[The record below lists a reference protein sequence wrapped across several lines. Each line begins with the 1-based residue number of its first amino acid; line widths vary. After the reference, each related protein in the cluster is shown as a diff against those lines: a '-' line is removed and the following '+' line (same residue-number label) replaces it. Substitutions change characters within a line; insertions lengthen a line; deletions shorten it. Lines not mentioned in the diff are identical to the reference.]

1 MAKTPADPPPVI
13 ASDDPAGAPP
23 TSRASGPG
31 ASGLRASGLRAEGL
45 ALRRNWRQGLRSAW
59 NAIGEKIRRGSSR
72 RPVTTLALCLVTA
85 IALSLCFPPNLAPTN
100 ASIAI
105 EAADG
110 SLLRAFPAPDAQ
122 IRLPITSD
130 AVDPNFL
137 RLLIAFEDKRFYR
150 HWGVDPQAMARAILQ
165 NIRGRRVISGGS
177 TLTMQ
182 AARLLAPSNRN
193 ILSKLLEAHRALR
206 LEIFLS
212 KKQILDLYL
221 RLAPYGGNIAGLRT
235 ASLQWLGKE
244 PAHLT
249 LAESALLIA
258 LPQSPNRAR
267 PDRDNR
273 QAKILRDKVLRVLF
287 TRGAITQE
295 DAEQAQAEPLPSLR
309 QKLPF
314 LAPHLSE
321 RLARTLPRDQARIVT
336 TTLDARLQ
344 ARIETLIARALP
356 ELDPKA
362 SLAVMVV
369 DSQTG
374 ELRAHIGSADYFDVQ
389 RQGNVD
395 MTRAI
400 RSPGSTLKPF
410 IYGMAFDDGLG
421 LPNTIIR
428 DAPTRFGTYQPS
440 NFEGG
445 YAGEVTLRQ
454 ALQQS
459 LNIPAVKLL
468 DQVGPERFAAKLREA
483 GARLVWPDPGARA
496 GLPLALGGVG
506 VTLDDLVQLFM
517 ALDHGGQAPKLRVQA
532 LPKSAK
538 TEDAKPLTAIMSNA
552 AATAIRQILSQAP
565 PPPGVAAD
573 PDGRGFAFKTGT
585 SYGFRDAWAVGS
597 GGGWTVGVLVARP
610 DATPIAEQFGRASA
624 APILFRIFNILPSR
638 PTQIA
643 PDYTL
648 LEKERAADSA
658 KLWRGDRTEPGQRG
672 NPLRI
677 LHPDAGSVV
686 DLASLEGALTLIGQG
701 GTRPYHWLVNGLPL
715 DSEAWRDAVDWTP
728 DGPGA
733 VSVTLV
739 DADGRSAIADIWL
752 R

>member
-1 MAKTPADPPPVI
+1 MAGTFADPV
-13 ASDDPAGAPP
+13 
-23 TSRASGPG
+23 RAAAKRWGQR
-31 ASGLRASGLRAEGL
+31 LRTG
-45 ALRRNWRQGLRSAW
+45 W
-59 NAIGEKIRRGSSR
+59 NATGDEIKRRAR
-72 RPVTTLALCLVTA
+72 NHPVQTIFFGLVAAL
-85 IALSLCFPPNLAPTN
+85 ALSLCIPPDLAPTN
-100 ASIAI
+100 ASIAVQ
-105 EAADG
+105 AANG
-110 SLLRAFPAPDAQ
+110 TLLRAFPAPDAQ

-130 AVDPNFL
+130 EVDPNFL

-150 HWGVDPQAMARAILQ
+150 HWGVDPQAMARAIMQ

-182 AARLLAPSNRN
+182 AARLLAPSERN
-193 ILSKLLEAHRALR
+193 VLSKLLEAHRAVR

-212 KKQILDLYL
+212 KKEILDLYL

-249 LAESALLIA
+249 LAQSALLIA

-273 QAKILRDKVLRVLF
+273 QAKILRDKVLRVLAKS
-287 TRGAITQE
+287 GAITPA
-295 DAEQAQAEPLPSLR
+295 DADQAQAEPLPILR

-321 RLARTLPRDQARIVT
+321 RLAREVSHDQARIVA

-344 ARIETLIARALP
+344 GRMETLIARALP

-374 ELRAHIGSADYFDVQ
+374 EIRAHIGSADYFDVQ

-445 YAGEVTLRQ
+445 FAGEVTLRQ

-506 VTLDDLVQLFM
+506 VTLEDLVQLFM
-517 ALDHGGQAPKLRVQA
+517 ALDHGGQAPLLRMQA
-532 LPKSAK
+532 QPEPAKAQGKTKASTNKK
-538 TEDAKPLTAIMSNA
+538 TETNNVKQPAAIMSNA
-552 AATAIRQILSQAP
+552 AATAIRQILSDAP
-565 PPPGVAAD
+565 PPPGVAVD

-597 GGGWTVGVLVARP
+597 GRGWTVGVLVARP
-610 DATPIAEQFGRASA
+610 DATPIAEQFGRAAA
-624 APILFRIFNILPSR
+624 APLLFRIFNILPNR
-638 PTQIA
+638 PSQIA
-643 PDYTL
+643 PDYAL
-648 LEKERAADSA
+648 LEKERAADSG
-658 KLWRGDRTEPGQRG
+658 KLWRGDRTEPGLRG
-672 NPLRI
+672 NPVRI
-677 LHPDAGSVV
+677 LHPDPGAVV

-701 GTRPYHWLVNGLPL
+701 GKRPYHWLVNGLPL
-715 DSEAWRDAVDWTP
+715 ESEAWRDAVDWTP

-739 DADGRSAIADIWL
+739 DAEGKSAIADIWL